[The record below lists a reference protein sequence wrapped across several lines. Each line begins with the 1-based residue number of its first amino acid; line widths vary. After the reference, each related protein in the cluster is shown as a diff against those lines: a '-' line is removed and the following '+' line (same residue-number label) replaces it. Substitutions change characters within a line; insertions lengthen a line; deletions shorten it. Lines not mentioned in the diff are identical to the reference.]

1 MSPASTEQF
10 LLEQYTGHPASQLQ
24 DLRKALYQSVFGCKH
39 LITDTSAAA
48 EGIRRE
54 AAEAGPC
61 SREIEA
67 LDGPWSRVQLGV
79 LADGLT
85 PETLSCMFARSAAMS
100 HGDADALQEKLTVLR
115 RLIRSGALPYS
126 PAEADAEL
134 DDWRK
139 NGFPACRHSE
149 EYRAAYRPAYRV
161 LHRTY
166 VRLLPLLAAIDR
178 ALAENPRVLL
188 AIEGGAASGKSTLA
202 DLLTAIYPDTV
213 LFHADD
219 FFLRPEQR
227 TAARYAQ
234 PGGNL
239 DRERLESEIL
249 IPISRNKA
257 AVYRPFNCRTLSL
270 REPVTVLPGRLNIV
284 EGSYSFHPEL
294 ARYYDLSVFLD
305 ISPETQRSRILKR
318 NGPEWGQQ
326 FFDRWIPLE
335 QIYFHE
341 TDTKGRCTLALKE
354 ETR

>member
-24 DLRKALYQSVFGCKH
+24 DLRKALYQSVFGCGH
-39 LITDTSAAA
+39 LITDTSAA

-67 LDGPWSRVQLGV
+67 LDGPWSRVHLGV

-85 PETLSCMFARSAAMS
+85 PETLSRIFARSAAMP
-100 HGDADALQEKLTVLR
+100 HGGADTLQEKLTVLR
-115 RLIRSGALPYS
+115 RLIHSGALPYS

-249 IPISRNKA
+249 APISRNEVA
-257 AVYRPFNCRTLSL
+257 IYRPFDCRTLSL
-270 REPVTVLPGRLNIV
+270 QEPVTVLPGRLNIV

-305 ISPETQRSRILKR
+305 ISPETQRSRILER

-335 QIYFHE
+335 QTYFHE
-341 TDTKGRCTLALKE
+341 TDTQGRCTLALKE